1 MTTLRYWR
9 GSSGVFGLEG
19 ALVLVFVIFAKGLR
33 GLSPH
38 HHAAAFHDSVIVPT
52 RSSAGDKLVHHEF
65 SSAYPQHGSEHC
77 GKVWGCHAPYIE

>member
-1 MTTLRYWR
+1 MTKLRYWR

-38 HHAAAFHDSVIVPT
+38 HHAAAFHDSFGGAEMHQC
-52 RSSAGDKLVHHEF
+52 R
-65 SSAYPQHGSEHC
+65 
-77 GKVWGCHAPYIE
+77 